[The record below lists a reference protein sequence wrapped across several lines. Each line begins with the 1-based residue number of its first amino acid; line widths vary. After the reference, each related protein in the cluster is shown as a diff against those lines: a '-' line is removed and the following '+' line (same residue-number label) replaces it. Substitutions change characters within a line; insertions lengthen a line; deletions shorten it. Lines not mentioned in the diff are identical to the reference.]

1 MDLLGLLTG
10 GSTGLIGAVLG
21 RAVNALGEWQRQRSL
36 DKNHVREMELARL
49 RSDLTAQE
57 REKDLQLATVRAESD
72 LRIASYK
79 HEADGTPSQY
89 IVDALKLVRPVL
101 TVMLLFMCGLIFL
114 MVNDP
119 VQEQGMIDAISWLA
133 TVALTWW
140 FGSRTLSKPK

>member
-79 HEADGTPSQY
+79 HEADGTPRQY
-89 IVDALKLVRPVL
+89 IVA
-101 TVMLLFMCGLIFL
+101 
-114 MVNDP
+114 
-119 VQEQGMIDAISWLA
+119 A
-133 TVALTWW
+133 
-140 FGSRTLSKPK
+140 